1 MIERAKQLAEVLR
14 KQNDVLCEYA
24 GVEKEGGTLNEAAD
38 MLERLAGML
47 HEEIAFNSRCMEQF
61 KEWKPTEQSG
71 EPKLGEWIYD
81 RPRQRPKCSRC
92 GNRSVEHPFCHHCG
106 AAMRGRLRYAQD

>member
-14 KQNDVLCEYA
+14 KHSDVLCEYA
-24 GVEKEGGTLNEAAD
+24 GVEKEGGTINEAAD

-61 KEWKPTEQSG
+61 KDWKPTEQSG
-71 EPKLGEWIYD
+71 EPKIGKWLYD
-81 RPRQRPKCSRC
+81 KPGKRPLCSRC
-92 GNRSVEHPFCHHCG
+92 KNRSLEHDFCPHCG
-106 AAMRGRLRYAQD
+106 AEMHGRGRAVR